1 MIKEILLVEDNKE
14 LAKVLEFVLCSK
26 GYKITTLPDGL
37 SALAHLK
44 QAGTACCQLILTDF
58 KMPGAN
64 GLELINQARALGYTG
79 KAILISGH
87 LTEGTDPRVLRQAFA
102 EVLQKP
108 FTMEQLISC
117 IESLAS

>member
-1 MIKEILLVEDNKE
+1 MIKEILLVEDNNE

-26 GYKITTLPDGL
+26 GYKVTTLPDGL
-37 SALAHLK
+37 SAIAHLK
-44 QAGTACCQLILTDF
+44 KAGPSCCQLILTDF

-87 LTEGTDPRVLRQAFA
+87 LTEGTDPRVLQKAFA

-108 FTMEQLISC
+108 FTMEQLISS